1 MTTLTPSIDSKPVIS
16 LSLLRELSQAISH
29 MTPDRAMRVIL
40 ENAVAATE
48 AGGAVLFTPHEKQR
62 EMVLLFEHLP
72 EHLPRDFWIPLLPGG
87 IYRLFTEG
95 RTRLLEGDLLRE
107 YFGPAAADLGQA
119 FAMPLQPAGKPIGML
134 FLFRS
139 RSTTTGFSSE
149 HLDFMDIL
157 APFFG
162 TLIENFRLHNEMLH
176 KNTRLSA
183 LYEISQRA
191 ESLIDL
197 RDIYDALGKVVK
209 SFIDYDVFMLHLL
222 LSDGQTL
229 ENRGSTSGPFPTQVK
244 IGEGP
249 LGQAAKEL
257 KPHLTFTDLYKSVLI
272 LPIVVSGKLIG
283 VLTIASLKSYAYR
296 YEDIIGLRIIATQI
310 ASIDVLFK
318 DLLRLRGFTQHIL
331 QSMTS
336 GVLIFD
342 NQGKVT
348 FSNPALS
355 TLIGQVIPEGWS
367 APKGEDL
374 VPASLRKILLE
385 IMESKAATE
394 NLKVHLVELAPP
406 STIEVNAF
414 PFRDESGLM
423 LGTAFFFKDITQI
436 VRLEDQL
443 KRADRLSAL
452 GALAAGIAHE
462 IRNPLTGMKMIVQ
475 LLQSDFPEGDPKREP
490 MGIIQNEIDR
500 LERIIANLL
509 DFARPSKPQAVPFSL
524 PQVLDGCLMLLQT
537 QMNKMAL
544 HLERVYPENL
554 PTLIGDPSQLK
565 QVFLNILTNAIQ
577 ASRPEGNLMVKIQIS
592 GQTVQAAIIDSGAGI
607 PKDKIKA
614 IFDPFMTTKEDG
626 TGLGLSMALRIVEEH
641 SGHIEVEST
650 EGAGSTFTIV
660 LPLPTD
666 VSGVTGHD

>member
-1 MTTLTPSIDSKPVIS
+1 MTSRTVPVDSKPVIS

-48 AGGAVLFTPHEKQR
+48 SSGAVLLIPHEKQR

-72 EHLPRDFWIPLLPGG
+72 EPLPGNFWDPLLAGG
-87 IYRLFTEG
+87 LFRLFTEG
-95 RTRLLEGDLLRE
+95 RTRLLEANHLRD
-107 YFGPAAADLGQA
+107 YLGSSADQLSQA
-119 FAMPLQPAGKPIGML
+119 LAMPLQPAGKPIGML
-134 FLFRS
+134 FLFRG
-139 RSTTTGFSSE
+139 RASTIGFTGE
-149 HLDFMDIL
+149 HLDFIDIL

-222 LSDGQTL
+222 LGDGQTL
-229 ENRGSTSGPFPTQVK
+229 ENRGSTTGPFPTQVK
-244 IGEGP
+244 IGDGP

-257 KPHLTFTDLYKSVLI
+257 KPHLTYTDQYKSVLI

-348 FSNPALS
+348 LSNPAMT
-355 TLIGQVIPEGWS
+355 TLLGQVIPEGWS
-367 APKGEDL
+367 AAREDGPL
-374 VPASLRKILLE
+374 PASLRRILLE
-385 IMESKAATE
+385 VIESKTAVE
-394 NLKVHLVELAPP
+394 NLKVQLSELVPP
-406 STIEVNAF
+406 ATIEVNAF

-423 LGTAFFFKDITQI
+423 LGTAFFFKEITQI

-490 MGIIQNEIDR
+490 LGLIQNEIDR
-500 LERIIANLL
+500 LERIIVNLL
-509 DFARPSKPQAVPFSL
+509 DFARPSKPQAVPFAL

-537 QMNKMAL
+537 QMNKL
-544 HLERVYPENL
+544 QLQLRREYPEHL
-554 PTLIGDPSQLK
+554 PTIVGDPAQLK

-577 ASRPEGNLMVKIQIS
+577 ASRPEGLLTVRIAIESQIVRTS
-592 GQTVQAAIIDSGAGI
+592 IIDTGIGI

-626 TGLGLSMALRIVEEH
+626 TGLGLPLALRIVEEH
-641 SGHIEVEST
+641 GGRIEVEST
-650 EGAGSTFTIV
+650 DGSGSSFSV
-660 LPLPTD
+660 LLPLPNQP
-666 VSGVTGHD
+666 GGAGGHD